1 MSLDSGAG
9 AVHLGN
15 FIQVSA
21 LPENYTFILLTS
33 SEMQKLAILRGVSD
47 IQTISQPRKAINI
60 LFINKFLKMLFNI
73 LRSLKKIKQLRQ
85 SNNEI
90 NLV

>member
-1 MSLDSGAG
+1 
-9 AVHLGN
+9 
-15 FIQVSA
+15 
-21 LPENYTFILLTS
+21 
-33 SEMQKLAILRGVSD
+33 MQKLANLSGAND

-60 LFINKFLKMLFNI
+60 LFINKFLKMLFNK

-85 SNNEI
+85 GNNEI